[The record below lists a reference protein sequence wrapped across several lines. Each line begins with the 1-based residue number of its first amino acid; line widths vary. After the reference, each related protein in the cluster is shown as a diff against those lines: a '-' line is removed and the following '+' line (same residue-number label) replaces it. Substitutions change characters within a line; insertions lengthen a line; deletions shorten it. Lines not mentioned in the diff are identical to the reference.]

1 MCDTWWH
8 FLVFH
13 VFYTLPAEIY
23 VGALI
28 PYPGASWSGFPG
40 VERSAVCFETGSLS
54 LLASIWRPWFFFT
67 FRNLSQLVT
76 VPRRS
81 DHTSILLASSCWSH
95 QTQPQR
101 LTFYIPL
108 LPWKPLWGLQ
118 VGPSSFRKASCV
130 WLPTEQVEIRTSADV
145 AGTWSLGMLLNPLC
159 FCNANAVL

>member
-8 FLVFH
+8 FLVSH

-28 PYPGASWSGFPG
+28 PYPRASWSGFPG

-118 VGPSSFRKASCV
+118 VGPPLIPECVLCVASH
-130 WLPTEQVEIRTSADV
+130 W
-145 AGTWSLGMLLNPLC
+145 AGRDQDRCRCGWNLEPWHAPKPPLLL
-159 FCNANAVL
+159 